1 MAQGKKD
8 DTTKSSKGAD
18 NQSNDP
24 TGPFFDAFRAF
35 GANLNLPLPT
45 VEDVMQHNRRNIATM
60 EKIAKNTTSSAT
72 AIMAQQR
79 KALENALADVTHM
92 VQDARDGGLN
102 KENARDIVSDQVEFT
117 RRSFETTIKNATEM
131 GEILSQT
138 GKDNMMV
145 LKDRM
150 QDQIEEI
157 KTVMDRKKGE

>member
-1 MAQGKKD
+1 MSTDDKD
-8 DTTKSSKGAD
+8 DTT
-18 NQSNDP
+18 
-24 TGPFFDAFRAF
+24 GPFFEAFRSF
-35 GANLNLPLPT
+35 GKNLSLPMPT
-45 VEDVMQHNRRNIATM
+45 VEDVMQHNRRNIAAM
-60 EKIAKNTTSSAT
+60 EKMAKNTTESAT
-72 AIMAQQR
+72 AIMNQQR

-102 KENARDIVSDQVEFT
+102 KENARDIISDQVEFT

-150 QDQIEEI
+150 QEQIEEI
-157 KTVMDRKKGE
+157 KTVMDRKKGD